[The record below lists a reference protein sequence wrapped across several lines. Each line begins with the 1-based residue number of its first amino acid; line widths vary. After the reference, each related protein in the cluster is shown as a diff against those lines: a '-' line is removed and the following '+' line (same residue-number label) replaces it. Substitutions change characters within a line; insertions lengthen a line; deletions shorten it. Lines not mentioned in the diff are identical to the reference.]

1 MGRSRAL
8 APVGRAASGRRAG
21 LLSRTARWPGVCSA
35 PHTAARLRLVA
46 LPGPG
51 VVDAL
56 GTRHSLAPAPSRGV
70 LSHLRTQHGSAT
82 SALWERVAKS
92 SLRDVGAAPVGRAQT
107 RFPAARDGAARRDTR
122 QERSWRLCRRQRGPG
137 RDGDTQKRG
146 VTGEP
151 SCTVPWPRRH
161 GNGTACSGQ
170 SPTWHGGGQLLPAA
184 LHVPCPVAGIAAVAG
199 EGGAGDHEGACP
211 PSLHQGPGRSRG
223 TERAVR
229 SGVTPGSGPGGAA
242 GESAGRGRRR
252 GHRQG
257 LLGGHLCP
265 SHRATLEDTPCLRE
279 EGVPHSWG
287 PPACAAQAPRPVT
300 PSPSSEV
307 LGTA

>member
-1 MGRSRAL
+1 M
-8 APVGRAASGRRAG
+8 AG
-21 LLSRTARWPGVCSA
+21 GLQRT
-35 PHTAARLRLVA
+35 PHSSTAATRGASRPRCGGCSGDPA
-46 LPGPG
+46 LPRPSPFPGGPEPPAHPAR
-51 VVDAL
+51 VSSIRAL
-56 GTRHSLAPAPSRGV
+56 GTSRKVLVAGRGCGTRGPSSDALPCSSGRGGQKGHATGEELA
-70 LSHLRTQHGSAT
+70 
-82 SALWERVAKS
+82 ALQA
-92 SLRDVGAAPVGRAQT
+92 
-107 RFPAARDGAARRDTR
+107 AARTR
-122 QERSWRLCRRQRGPG
+122 QGWGHPEEGCHGGAELHGAVAP
-137 RDGDTQKRG
+137 
-146 VTGEP
+146 P
-151 SCTVPWPRRH
+151 H

-257 LLGGHLCP
+257 LLGGQLCP